1 MSEGQDLRAVGS
13 RIEELLGQIRPPAT
27 PAPPRSPRR
36 SCGWWSS
43 CTGPA
48 WSGRSSWPAQ
58 QALDRL
64 VEDELVA
71 SLLVLHDLH
80 PKDTETRVVEAL
92 DQVRP
97 YLGSHAGGVELLG
110 VDPEGVVHLRLEGS
124 CDGCPSSTMTV
135 KLAIERAIEEAAP
148 EVTAVEVE
156 NLTREKEPQLLQIQP
171 LRREWEVVDGLEGL
185 EPGRLTAV
193 EVAGAGVV
201 VCSVGGELYAYRDRC
216 PACGA
221 GLAGGP
227 PWTPACWPAGRAG
240 QRFDVRLAGRG
251 VDQPELHL
259 VPLPLLAGDGRV
271 RLAVGSGAAMSSG
284 PTAVRRPAAGGRTC
298 RCRGRPVR
306 NRRRPRGR
314 PARCAPSRSATATP
328 TWSTW
333 RAARSCAP
341 AGPATCC
348 SPTRGRPAAATGRC
362 PTATCTTRPSGW
374 ARASWEALQ
383 IPVRVAFF
391 FNNSDLGR
399 VVAFYPSPAGATE
412 SLLPLEAWAEVV
424 AANPVMTDLVPDVE
438 ALLVRRAGA
447 GLRVLPGPDRRL
459 LRAGRPGPDALE
471 GL

>member
-13 RIEELLGQIRPPAT
+13 RIEELLGQIRAGDPGTAEVAEEVVRLVVELYGAGLERT
-27 PAPPRSPRR
+27 VELA
-36 SCGWWSS
+36 
-43 CTGPA
+43 GPE
-48 WSGRSSWPAQ
+48 
-58 QALDRL
+58 ALDRL

-71 SLLVLHDLH
+71 SLLVLHGLH
-80 PKDTETRVVEAL
+80 PKDTHTRVVEAL

-216 PACGA
+216 PACGT
-221 GLAGGP
+221 GLAGRAALDAGVL
-227 PWTPACWPAGRAG
+227 ACGACR

-259 VPLPLLAGDGRV
+259 VPLPLLAGDGQV
-271 RLAVGSGAAMSSG
+271 RLAVGSGAG
-284 PTAVRRPAAGGRTC
+284 V
-298 RCRGRPVR
+298 
-306 NRRRPRGR
+306 
-314 PARCAPSRSATATP
+314 
-328 TWSTW
+328 
-333 RAARSCAP
+333 
-341 AGPATCC
+341 
-348 SPTRGRPAAATGRC
+348 
-362 PTATCTTRPSGW
+362 
-374 ARASWEALQ
+374 
-383 IPVRVAFF
+383 
-391 FNNSDLGR
+391 
-399 VVAFYPSPAGATE
+399 
-412 SLLPLEAWAEVV
+412 
-424 AANPVMTDLVPDVE
+424 
-438 ALLVRRAGA
+438 
-447 GLRVLPGPDRRL
+447 
-459 LRAGRPGPDALE
+459 
-471 GL
+471 